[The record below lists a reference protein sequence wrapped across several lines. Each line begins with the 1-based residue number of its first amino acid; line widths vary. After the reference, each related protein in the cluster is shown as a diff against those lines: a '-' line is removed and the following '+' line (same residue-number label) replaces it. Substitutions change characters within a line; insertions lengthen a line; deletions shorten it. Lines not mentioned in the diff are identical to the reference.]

1 VCGNARGRPATAAKI
16 DAILAELAGPDGL
29 TEQASTFARRD
40 VLDQVVQRLPVAA
53 SAEQLLAQA
62 ERVTDQFLAERAV
75 AVTRDRRLDEP
86 RWTTP
91 ELLALEQRLLANAT
105 ERQQTGCGQV
115 AEPLVSG
122 VLARHS
128 SAGPD
133 QAAMVR
139 DLCRAGDGVAVVV
152 GRAGTGKTCQGTVA
166 AAVIESGAGRL
177 PPCSSPHGA
186 TRPLPAGSS
195 SGRSARRRS
204 PRWRSSPTRQPSTQ
218 SCWRSCCQRPG
229 IAPTATPIT
238 ESNAI
243 TVG

>member
-115 AEPLVSG
+115 AEPLVTG
-122 VLARHS
+122 VLTRHS

-139 DLCRAGDGVAVVV
+139 DQCRAGDGVAVVV

-204 PRWRSSPTRQPSTQ
+204 PRWRSSPTRQPPTQ
-218 SCWRSCCQRPG
+218 SCWRSCGQRPG
-229 IAPTATPIT
+229 IAPTATPRT